1 MSMLKPLIIAVAL
14 ALTSQAAHAAE
25 SPHLGKPPDP
35 DLLKAWDISI
45 PPDGSGLP
53 IGRGSV
59 AEGAAIYEA
68 KCVMCHGA
76 SGGGQPA
83 DRLTGGIGT
92 LASAQPI
99 KTVAS
104 YWPYATTLFD
114 YIRRAM
120 PVSAPRSLTSHE
132 VYALCAYI
140 LSVDGI
146 VPKSAVLD
154 AKSLPKVRMP
164 NRDGF
169 INVWNSSG
177 IESK

>member
-1 MSMLKPLIIAVAL
+1 MFKPLVVAIAL
-14 ALTSQAAHAAE
+14 ALPIQAVCAAE
-25 SPHLGKPPDP
+25 TPRLGKPADP
-35 DLLKAWDISI
+35 KLLRAWDISI

-53 IGRGSV
+53 VGRGSV
-59 AEGAAIYEA
+59 AEGAAIYEG
-68 KCVMCHGA
+68 KCIMCHGA
-76 SGGGQPA
+76 AGIGQPA

-92 LASAQPI
+92 LASAQPV

-120 PVSAPRSLTSHE
+120 PVSAPRSLTAHE

-140 LSVDGI
+140 LSIDGI
-146 VPKSAVLD
+146 VQKSAVLD
-154 AKSLPKVRMP
+154 AKSLPKVKMP

-169 INVWNSSG
+169 ISVWNSSAT
-177 IESK
+177 ISK